1 MGAALPYGE
10 IFMARDFAEFT
21 DRLVKAGFSYE
32 QASVLQKLQEEMFS
46 NLQSSE
52 LLQTPTGVASSKLV
66 ASNEKNVLVEKR
78 QIVELSNQIDNL
90 TRELKDQAFTRKL
103 NQSCVVILFI
113 SILMF
118 LIASR

>member
-1 MGAALPYGE
+1 
-10 IFMARDFAEFT
+10 MARDFAEFT

-32 QASVLQKLQEEMFS
+32 QASVLQKHQEEMFS

-52 LLQTPTGVASSKLV
+52 LLQTPTGVASSKLF
-66 ASNEKNVLVEKR
+66 ASNERNVLVEKR

>member
-21 DRLVKAGFSYE
+21 DRLVKAGFSHE
-32 QASVLQKLQEEMFS
+32 QASVLQKHQEEMFS

-52 LLQTPTGVASSKLV
+52 LLQTPTGVASSKLF
-66 ASNEKNVLVEKR
+66 ASNERNVLVEKR
-78 QIVELSNQIDNL
+78 QLVELSNRIDDL

-113 SILMF
+113 SIFMF